1 MINYSA
7 MLHTQLENITPDTTA
22 FGKHFDAYGFT
33 RIERFRTHLHTKLH
47 FKVACIDFAYISI
60 CIYNWN
66 GYGGSNT
73 RCGSDTSKGC
83 KSIRH
88 SSTVFA

>member
-1 MINYSA
+1 MIHYSA
-7 MLHTQLENITPDTTA
+7 MLRTQLENITPDTTA
-22 FGKHFDAYGFT
+22 FDACEFT
-33 RIERFRTHLHTKLH
+33 YIERFRTHLCKELH

-83 KSIRH
+83 KSTRH